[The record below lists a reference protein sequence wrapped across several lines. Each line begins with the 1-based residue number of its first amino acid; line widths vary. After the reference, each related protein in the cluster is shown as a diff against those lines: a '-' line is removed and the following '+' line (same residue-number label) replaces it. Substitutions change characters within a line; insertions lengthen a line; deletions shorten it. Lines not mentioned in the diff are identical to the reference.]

1 MKNNVYVER
10 YAKRLLSGD
19 TSAVQEMVQCFINEY
34 NADVKRL
41 HVTKDVAA
49 NRLISEY
56 NRKGNELANMLRKE
70 TGMPILNPNWFSRA
84 VQFIREAEN
93 GGAENDKP

>member
-1 MKNNVYVER
+1 MKNKVYVER

-19 TSAVQEMVQCFINEY
+19 KSAVAELVQGYVNEY
-34 NADVKRL
+34 NADVKRM
-41 HVTKDVAA
+41 HVTTDEAA

-56 NRKGNELANMLRKE
+56 NRKGNELANMLRTE
-70 TGMPILNPNWFSRA
+70 TGMPILNPNWFSRV

-93 GGAENDKP
+93 GGADDGK